1 MRSDGTRL
9 DFQIILQWVQPG
21 SAVLDLGCGDG
32 DLLELLVREKGVKA
46 QGIEINEQAIYRC
59 VAKGLSVFHDDLDR
73 GLSEYG
79 DKTFDYVILNQTLQ
93 QVRKLDEALQEA
105 LRVGREVIVGF
116 PNFAH
121 WSARVQLF
129 FRGHTPIT
137 PALPYE
143 WHDTPNLHFLS
154 LLDFTHYCQKRH
166 IQIRRAAFLGE
177 KRMIRF
183 RPNLLAQA
191 GIFLISHDQRP
202 KGE

>member
-1 MRSDGTRL
+1 MTSDGARL
-9 DFQIILQWVQPG
+9 DFQVILQWIRPG
-21 SAVLDLGCGDG
+21 STVLDLGCGDG

-105 LRVGREVIVGF
+105 LRVGCEVIVGF

-121 WSARVQLF
+121 WSGRVQLF
-129 FRGHTPIT
+129 FRGKTPIT
-137 PALPYE
+137 PSLPYP
-143 WHDTPNLHFLS
+143 WYDTPNLHFLS
-154 LLDFTHYCQKRH
+154 LSDFTDYCRRRG
-166 IQIRRAAFLGE
+166 IEILRRAFWGE
-177 KRMIRF
+177 GGIVRLL
-183 RPNLLAQA
+183 PNLFAQN
-191 GIFLISHDQRP
+191 GVFLIAS
-202 KGE
+202 GG